1 MSQPLYEAV
10 KQHVLEHI
18 RDGRWQPGDKIPSE
32 NELVRDLSV
41 SRMTAN
47 RALKELSSEGYLLRE
62 HGRGTFVAPRR
73 VRGHPLEVRS
83 IAEDIRARG
92 ELYSMKLLCREEIEG
107 SAEVLEQ
114 MKLSPRSKLIHLK
127 LVHKADGIP
136 LQLEDR
142 YVRSS
147 LAPELLT
154 LDFSVISPTEYLLN
168 KVPLHQAEHIVRADI
183 PSKSTAAALEMS
195 EQDAVLIIHRR
206 TFSDGAV
213 ASIAKL
219 YHPGSRFELSGA
231 FEGEGR

>member
-1 MSQPLYEAV
+1 MTQPLYETV
-10 KQHVLEHI
+10 KQHVLDHI

-32 NELVRDLSV
+32 NDLVRDLAV

-47 RALKELSSEGYLLRE
+47 RALKELSNEGFLLRE

-92 ELYSMKLLCREEIEG
+92 ELYSMKLLVQKEIEG
-107 SAEVLEQ
+107 SADILKE
-114 MKLSPRSKLIHLK
+114 MKLPHGSKLIHLK

-142 YVRSS
+142 YVRTL
-147 LAPELLT
+147 LAPELLE
-154 LDFSVISPTEYLLN
+154 LDFSTTSPTEYLLN
-168 KVPLHQAEHIVRADI
+168 KVPLHQAEHVVRADM
-183 PSKSTAAALEMS
+183 PSKSIAAALEMS
-195 EQDAVLIIHRR
+195 EQEAVLIIHRR
-206 TFSDGAV
+206 TFSDGRV

-231 FEGEGR
+231 FKGVG

>member
-1 MSQPLYEAV
+1 MTQPLYETV
-10 KQHVLEHI
+10 KQHVLDHI

-32 NELVRDLSV
+32 NDLVRDLSV

-47 RALKELSSEGYLLRE
+47 RALRELSAEGFLLRE

-92 ELYSMKLLCREEIEG
+92 ELYSMKLLLREDAEG
-107 SAEVLEQ
+107 SAEILTE
-114 MKLSPRSKLIHLK
+114 MKLPANSKIIHLI

-142 YVRSS
+142 YVRTA
-147 LAPELLT
+147 LAPELMT
-154 LDFSVISPTEYLLN
+154 MDFNSTSPTEFLLN
-168 KVPLHQAEHIVRADI
+168 KVPLHQAEHIVRADM
-183 PSKSTAAALEMS
+183 PSKTIAKALEMS
-195 EQDAVLIIHRR
+195 EQEAVLIINRR
-206 TFSDGAV
+206 TFSDGHV

-219 YHPGSRFELSGA
+219 YHPGNRFELSGA
-231 FEGEGR
+231 FKGQG